1 MKPLVHHTI
10 RGEYDP
16 RNVQRYENVSKNGI
30 PLVATY
36 LEHTL
41 YINDTLLLHRQIF
54 EFLNQKLKRDP
65 LNSSSS
71 TKTCFR
77 FTRTTKT
84 APDHCTFS

>member
-36 LEHTL
+36 LEPIKI
-41 YINDTLLLHRQIF
+41 YNDNYAGNVF
-54 EFLNQKLKRDP
+54 CLKTKDSRESTVIG
-65 LNSSSS
+65 SSFGGSS
-71 TKTCFR
+71 KPKTG
-77 FTRTTKT
+77 
-84 APDHCTFS
+84 FSRRAGI